1 METEGRDLRKL
12 QVLGRR
18 KPSESLVVAVAV
30 GAEERRREVVAAA
43 AALLKVRE
51 AIENDEKLD
60 SKQ

>member
-1 METEGRDLRKL
+1 M
-12 QVLGRR
+12 LGRR
-18 KPSESLVVAVAV
+18 KPSESLVVA